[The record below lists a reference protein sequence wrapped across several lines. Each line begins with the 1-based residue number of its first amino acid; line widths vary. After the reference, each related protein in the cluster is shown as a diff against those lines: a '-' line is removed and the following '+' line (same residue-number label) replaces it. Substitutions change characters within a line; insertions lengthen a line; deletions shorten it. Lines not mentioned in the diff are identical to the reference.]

1 MNKDLVFP
9 ICWQVYWTS
18 FRIIRKEAMN
28 MIVLHLILGSVGIF
42 IAGAIVI
49 LMLYCLVYNKSDV
62 DRERKDREQIEFLR
76 ELNEKKKLRQATR

>member
-1 MNKDLVFP
+1 MDN
-9 ICWQVYWTS
+9 
-18 FRIIRKEAMN
+18 FRTIRKEAMN
-28 MIVLHLILGSVGIF
+28 MMILHFILGSVGIF
-42 IAGAIVI
+42 IAVAIVI